1 MKKLFAIATITVA
14 LMLSGKNEVA
24 AQTKF
29 GYFDLDYVISLMPGV
44 GRVDTLLAQYEQDS
58 IGQEYQYRVTEY
70 QRDDSTLK
78 ADSAKMPAS
87 LYKDRRNKLFQTAYI
102 LQNWQQYS
110 QQAMQ
115 AKQQELMQPFTSKA
129 INAYQAVVTEG
140 KYAYVFKRE
149 ALWQAPPAD
158 NLIIPVIKKLGLRVP
173 DELQPQQGGQ
183 QQNPGSTPKTTPGTT
198 PKTTPG
204 RRP

>member
-1 MKKLFAIATITVA
+1 MKKLFAIATITVVMMFA
-14 LMLSGKNEVA
+14 GKDEVA

-29 GYFDLDYVISLMPGV
+29 GYFDLDYVVSLMPGV
-44 GRVDTLLAQYEQDS
+44 GRVDTLLAAYEQDS
-58 IGQEYQYRVTEY
+58 IGQEYQYRISEY
-70 QRDDSTLK
+70 QRDDSTLR

-115 AKQQELMQPFTSKA
+115 SKQQELMQPFLAKA
-129 INAYQAVVTEG
+129 INAYQTVVTEG
-140 KYAYVFKRE
+140 KYAYVFKRD

-158 NLIIPVIKKLGLRVP
+158 NLIIPVIKKLGLKVP
-173 DELQPQQGGQ
+173 DELQPQGQ
-183 QQNPGSTPKTTPGTT
+183 QGNTPKVAAPA
-198 PKTTPG
+198 G

>member
-44 GRVDTLLAQYEQDS
+44 GRIDTLLASYEQDS
-58 IGQEYQYRVTEY
+58 IGSEYQSRVFQY
-70 QRDDSTLK
+70 QRDDSTLR
-78 ADSAKMPAS
+78 ADSGKISAKV
-87 LYKDRRNKLFQTAYI
+87 YQENRNKLMQSAYL

-110 QQAMQ
+110 QQMMQ
-115 AKQQELMQPFTSKA
+115 SKQQELMQPIQVKV
-129 INAYQAVVTEG
+129 INAYQAVVNEG

-158 NLIIPVIKKLGLRVP
+158 NLMIPVIKKLGLRVP
-173 DELQPQQGGQ
+173 DELQPQGQ
-183 QQNPGSTPKTTPGTT
+183 QTQAPGGTAPKVAAPA
-198 PKTTPG
+198 
-204 RRP
+204 RRPR